1 MNLNI
6 NYAARRFGKGS
17 LTLSKTGPE
26 GEKSEN
32 YNQ

>member
-26 GEKSEN
+26 GEKK
-32 YNQ
+32 